1 MKRISPSWIDW
12 DVGENNFPD
21 QVKPPNVNKK
31 QGRDA
36 EEADVKS
43 ASETQVITPDVA
55 SKRAKAVRMQQK
67 KIRLNQGHNYTQ
79 QPILLHPTPISNV
92 TYERPSNVDL
102 RVQKNKDRIDELLKT
117 IEVRNKTN
125 NIQFKKVDANNIAR
139 NKNKILKRISAKP
152 TKAYK
157 KFTKSQIEDHRET
170 AKNYKDHH
178 NWKLNPNPVKSE
190 FSLANLRN
198 RKLGSTL
205 ALLFSK
211 IAEERMG
218 EKIIGSDKWDIEQ
231 IMFRRISKKLI
242 TNCRYKRERQKVI
255 IMLDSSPSCSRMANL
270 YSQISTEA
278 CKYEDVELY
287 DAPNGYAHSKYC
299 SSERK
304 FVSLSD
310 DEIDLTYLWSGFED
324 RTIIYFGDTDA
335 LRSIK
340 SAYKTNEVH
349 WFFQAQRNY
358 GDLKQ
363 QTDRIR
369 REYGDMVNVYSA
381 NDVDEIVRAVRDI
394 R

>member
-31 QGRDA
+31 QGLDA
-36 EEADVKS
+36 AVADFTS
-43 ASETQVITPDVA
+43 ATETQVIVPAPV
-55 SKRAKAVRMQQK
+55 SKNNKAV

-79 QPILLHPTPISNV
+79 SSTLAINAT
-92 TYERPSNVDL
+92 TYERPSNVDP
-102 RVQKNKDRIDELLKT
+102 RVQKNKDKIDELLKT

-299 SSERK
+299 LSERK

>member
-12 DVGENNFPD
+12 DVGQNNFPD

-31 QGRDA
+31 QGQDA
-36 EEADVKS
+36 EVVDVGS
-43 ASETQVITPDVA
+43 ATETQGMNPTYGPSGGKTFEVRVN
-55 SKRAKAVRMQQK
+55 KAYQKQQ
-67 KIRLNQGHNYTQ
+67 T
-79 QPILLHPTPISNV
+79 
-92 TYERPSNVDL
+92 TYERPNDVD
-102 RVQKNKDRIDELLKT
+102 VSGQKNKDRIDKLLKS
-117 IEVRNKTN
+117 IKVRNKINDISFEKT
-125 NIQFKKVDANNIAR
+125 DANKILR
-139 NKNKILKRISAKP
+139 NKNNILKRSSAKP

-157 KFTKSQIEDHRET
+157 KFTKAQLEDYRDITKEY
-170 AKNYKDHH
+170 KNHH
-178 NWKLNPNPVKSE
+178 NWKLNPRPVKSE
-190 FSLANLRN
+190 FSFTSLRN

-218 EKIIGSDKWDIEQ
+218 DKTIGSDKWDMEQ

-242 TNCRYKRERQKVI
+242 TNCKYTREKQKII

-278 CKYEDVELY
+278 CRYEDVELY

-299 SSERK
+299 LSERK
-304 FVSLSD
+304 FISLSD
-310 DEIDLTYLWSGFED
+310 DEIDSTYLWSGFEG

-340 SAYKTNEVH
+340 GAYKANEVH
-349 WFFQAQRNY
+349 WFFQGRKSY
-358 GDLKQ
+358 IEDLKS
-363 QTDRIR
+363 QTDKIR
-369 REYGDMVNVYSA
+369 SKYGDMVKVYSA
-381 NDVDEIVRAVRDI
+381 NSVDEIVRAVRDI